1 MSDPGG
7 GIVPPH
13 ITQRIEYL
21 NTIKRVLREQGL
33 DTSVDPGDHF
43 CPHSWRCENP
53 DRFPGHCTCVDDVAV
68 AVLEALFPSPEPGPH
83 GEEPP
88 NPADVNAADLGLP
101 TGLP

>member
-13 ITQRIEYL
+13 ITERIERL
-21 NTIKRVLREQGL
+21 KTIKRVLREQGL
-33 DTSVDPGDHF
+33 DDNGAN
-43 CPHSWRCENP
+43 PHSWRCENP
-53 DRFPGHCTCVDDVAV
+53 DRYPGYCTCVEDVAV
-68 AVLEALFPSPEPGPH
+68 ALLDALFPTPTEPA
-83 GEEPP
+83 